1 MEDDPKELSE
11 RLSQIDS
18 RLSSIEQRLES
29 VEGSLQIFP
38 RHQAR
43 DKGASAR
50 RPGGSSLHQAYREW
64 ETAIGGTWLN
74 RIGVIAFI
82 LGVGFFLK
90 YAFDNQWIGPLGR
103 VVLGISAGLGFLLGG
118 EHLQSRGYARFAQG
132 LTGGGIAIL
141 YLSLFAAFNYYGLL
155 SQALT
160 FALMIQVTV
169 VSVVLAVRNNSSSIA
184 FLGVLGG
191 FITPLLLGRGAGGST
206 VLLVYILLLDLGVL
220 GVLYFR
226 KWTFLNYFGFAG
238 SYLYLIYSILVSGL
252 GQGERMLFIVLFFL
266 LFTAVPL
273 AFNLANRQPA
283 RPRDIVLVALNS
295 LLFYGLV
302 YHTLPYQWLGTAALC
317 VGLFYLVLN
326 TLIAR
331 MTLRDTHL
339 ETTFLI
345 TALVF
350 FILAVPVQLTRQW
363 VTLAWSLQLVVLY
376 WQGLKLGNLGLRAIS
391 YLLLPLAMAYQWS
404 NLAGNWHLYGY
415 LKPAAP
421 FINQDFII
429 SLVLVAAAFTLPF
442 LGSRLGERVLK
453 DEERGLLAVTGIVA
467 NLLLLGLAS
476 REISLYFGYR
486 ISLKQVSLSALW
498 ASYSL
503 FLMALG
509 ILRHHRASRLLAM
522 ALFGVTIAK
531 VFLVDLS
538 SLEPVFRIV
547 AFTGLGLVLI
557 AASFMYQRRLKAPRG
572 KGVGEGNE

>member
-1 MEDDPKELSE
+1 
-11 RLSQIDS
+11 
-18 RLSSIEQRLES
+18 
-29 VEGSLQIFP
+29 
-38 RHQAR
+38 
-43 DKGASAR
+43 
-50 RPGGSSLHQAYREW
+50 
-64 ETAIGGTWLN
+64 
-74 RIGVIAFI
+74 
-82 LGVGFFLK
+82 
-90 YAFDNQWIGPLGR
+90 
-103 VVLGISAGLGFLLGG
+103 
-118 EHLQSRGYARFAQG
+118 
-132 LTGGGIAIL
+132 
-141 YLSLFAAFNYYGLL
+141 
-155 SQALT
+155 
-160 FALMIQVTV
+160 
-169 VSVVLAVRNNSSSIA
+169 
-184 FLGVLGG
+184 
-191 FITPLLLGRGAGGST
+191 
-206 VLLVYILLLDLGVL
+206 
-220 GVLYFR
+220 
-226 KWTFLNYFGFAG
+226 
-238 SYLYLIYSILVSGL
+238 
-252 GQGERMLFIVLFFL
+252 
-266 LFTAVPL
+266 
-273 AFNLANRQPA
+273 
-283 RPRDIVLVALNS
+283 VLVALNS